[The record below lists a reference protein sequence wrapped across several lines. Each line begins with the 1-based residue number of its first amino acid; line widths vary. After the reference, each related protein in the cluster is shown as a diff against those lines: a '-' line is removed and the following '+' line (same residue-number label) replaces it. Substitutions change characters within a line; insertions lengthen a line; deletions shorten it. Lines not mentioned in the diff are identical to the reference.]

1 LAGDVVLY
9 GVTGV
14 IFLFTLPFVTRGL
27 ISLHWVAARGFLGSW
42 QTDALRREVSELSES
57 RAAAVAAEDR
67 ELRRLERDIHDGPQQ
82 QLIRLRMDI
91 AAAQRRLREDPD
103 ATNRLLD
110 EAGTRAQD
118 ALDELRAL
126 SRGFAPPILQDRG
139 LAAALDSLAARSVV
153 PVHVVNRLGERTVPS
168 EVERN
173 LYFVAA
179 ELLTNVAKHASA
191 TSALLEAT
199 VDGSSLVL
207 TVADDG
213 RGGATQDGH
222 GLAGIR
228 ERVTAMRGTTQL
240 TSGPAGTT
248 VRISVPLS

>member
-1 LAGDVVLY
+1 VA
-9 GVTGV
+9 GV

-27 ISLHWVAARGFLGSW
+27 VSLHWVVARGFLGSW
-42 QTDALRREVSELSES
+42 PNDRLRREVSELSQS

-91 AAAQRRLREDPD
+91 AAAQRRLNDDPD
-103 ATNRLLD
+103 ATNSLLE
-110 EAGTRAQD
+110 EAGARAQD

-139 LAAALDSLAARSVV
+139 LGAALDSLAARSVV
-153 PVHVVNRLGERTVPS
+153 PVTVVNELGERPVPS

-173 LYFVAA
+173 IYFVAA

-191 TSALLEAT
+191 GSARLE
-199 VDGSSLVL
+199 VSMDDGALVL
-207 TVADDG
+207 SVADDG
-213 RGGATQDGH
+213 RGGATEAAGH

-228 ERVTAMRGTTQL
+228 ERVTAMRGTTQF

-248 VRISVPLS
+248 ARISVPLS